1 MKKKKIIRLTESD
14 IENLVKKII
23 KEDFEWAQEIEQA
36 PDVFA
41 KRIDNWDEFVHYGKG
56 TRWAPAYRDIGEKY
70 YDMYVEKYG
79 NFTIYIDKDSKM
91 KVACLGDG
99 SACFREDDMPIKP
112 EEAASLFKI
121 KSLDEVPLNEST
133 YDFDWDSVLGNS
145 DDKYHTLEKEVSGC
159 IEPLIEKYKSD
170 FGNDSYA
177 VIDAILQ
184 IVDGMFQKI
193 R

>member
-1 MKKKKIIRLTESD
+1 MKKKVIRLNEQD
-14 IENLVKKII
+14 IENLVKKI
-23 KEDFEWAQEIEQA
+23 
-36 PDVFA
+36 
-41 KRIDNWDEFVHYGKG
+41 
-56 TRWAPAYRDIGEKY
+56 
-70 YDMYVEKYG
+70 
-79 NFTIYIDKDSKM
+79 M
-91 KVACLGDG
+91 K
-99 SACFREDDMPIKP
+99 
-112 EEAASLFKI
+112 
-121 KSLDEVPLNEST
+121 EST